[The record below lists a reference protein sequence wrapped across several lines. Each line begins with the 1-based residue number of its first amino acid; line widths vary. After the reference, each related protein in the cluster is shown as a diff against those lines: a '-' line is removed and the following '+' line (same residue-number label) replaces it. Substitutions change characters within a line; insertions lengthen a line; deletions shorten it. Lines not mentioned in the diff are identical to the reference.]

1 MLTSNWLRECAD
13 KVTCNYVLAYGLTGS
28 RLWQA
33 VRRELAKFGRVY
45 ENPRADPRFMV
56 YAGDRIFA
64 VWVAVESGPVSKA
77 VVTAVV
83 EYRAV

>member
-1 MLTSNWLRECAD
+1 MAGGEEGIGEIRP
-13 KVTCNYVLAYGLTGS
+13 
-28 RLWQA
+28 R
-33 VRRELAKFGRVY
+33 Y

-64 VWVAVESGPVSKA
+64 VWVTVESGPVSKA

>member
-1 MLTSNWLRECAD
+1 MLTSNWLRECAERI
-13 KVTCNYVLAYGLTGS
+13 TCSHVLAYGLTGS

-64 VWVAVESGPVSKA
+64 VWVTVESGPVSKA